1 MNKAPLQTTSLAVVA
16 LAVLASPASAK
27 FEVGISGYME
37 QWFGYSDN
45 TDTSNPNSDVFDE
58 VSDVLFAVE
67 FSQEFENGIE
77 LGGAIEVL
85 GHQGAADNIDGQSL
99 YIEGSFGQLSVG
111 TGDGASAAMHL
122 GAVSNGI
129 GLDDGD
135 ASIWVAGAD
144 GALSITSA
152 TSNIDGGANKVTYY
166 SPRINGLQIGA
177 SFMPDADDV
186 NAVTPVTA
194 GQEVDARRDNSFAVA
209 AHYER
214 TMGEFTMSGSIG
226 FMDAGGGVAGNE
238 TALAGGIHLGFGGFM
253 ASFAYGEHED
263 DTAVSD
269 KNIFGASLAYST
281 EAAGVSVAY
290 VRGEDSDTN
299 DEQDSLEVGA
309 SYSIGPGVTASTSLY
324 YVERVTAGNT
334 TADGVAVV
342 GGLTLTF

>member
-1 MNKAPLQTTSLAVVA
+1 MNKAPLQTTGLAVVA

-144 GALSITSA
+144 EALSITSA
-152 TSNIDGGANKVTYY
+152 TSSIDEGANKITYY
-166 SPRINGLQIGA
+166 SPRINGLQVGA

-186 NAVTPVTA
+186 NAVTPATA
-194 GQEVDARRDNSFAVA
+194 GQELDARRDNSFAV
-209 AHYER
+209 
-214 TMGEFTMSGSIG
+214 
-226 FMDAGGGVAGNE
+226 
-238 TALAGGIHLGFGGFM
+238 
-253 ASFAYGEHED
+253 
-263 DTAVSD
+263 
-269 KNIFGASLAYST
+269 
-281 EAAGVSVAY
+281 
-290 VRGEDSDTN
+290 
-299 DEQDSLEVGA
+299 
-309 SYSIGPGVTASTSLY
+309 
-324 YVERVTAGNT
+324 
-334 TADGVAVV
+334 
-342 GGLTLTF
+342 

>member
-1 MNKAPLQTTSLAVVA
+1 MKKTLLRTTSLAA
-16 LAVLASPASAK
+16 LAMAISATPASAK

-45 TDTSNPNSDVFDE
+45 SNSSNPNSDVFDE

-77 LGGAIEVL
+77 VGGAIEVL
-85 GHQGAADNIDGQSL
+85 GDQGAADQIDGQSL
-99 YIEGSFGQLSVG
+99 YIEGSFGQLNVG

-122 GAVSNGI
+122 GAISNGI

-135 ASIWVAGAD
+135 ASVWVAGAD
-144 GALSITSA
+144 EALSITSA
-152 TSNIDGGANKVTYY
+152 TSNIDEGANKITYY

-186 NAVTPVTA
+186 DAVTPATA
-194 GQEVDARRDNSFAVA
+194 GQEVDARRDNSYSIA

-214 TMGEFTMSGSIG
+214 TMGDLTMSGSLG
-226 FMDAGGGVAGNE
+226 FMDAGGSVAGNE
-238 TALAGGIHLGFGGFM
+238 TALSGGIHLGFGGFM

-269 KNIFGASLAYST
+269 KNIFGVSLAYSA

-299 DEQDSLEVGA
+299 DQQDAIEVGA
-309 SYSIGPGVTASTSLY
+309 SYSIGPGVTASSSLY

-334 TADGVAVV
+334 VADGLAVV

>member
-1 MNKAPLQTTSLAVVA
+1 MKKTLLRTTSLAA
-16 LAVLASPASAK
+16 LAMAISATPASAK

-45 TDTSNPNSDVFDE
+45 TDTSNPNSDIFDE

-85 GHQGAADNIDGQSL
+85 GTGGGDIDSHLL
-99 YIEGSFGQLSVG
+99 YVEGPFGQLNLG

-135 ASIWVAGAD
+135 ASVWVAGAD
-144 GALSITSA
+144 EALSITSA
-152 TSNIDGGANKVTYY
+152 TSNIDEGANKITYY

-186 NAVTPVTA
+186 NAVTPNTA

-299 DEQDSLEVGA
+299 DQQDAIEVGA
-309 SYSIGPGVTASTSLY
+309 SYSIGPGVTASSSLY

>member
-1 MNKAPLQTTSLAVVA
+1 MKKTLLRTTSLAA
-16 LAVLASPASAK
+16 LAMAISATPASAK
-27 FEVGISGYME
+27 FEVGITGYME

-45 TDTSNPNSDVFDE
+45 KESVNADSDMFDQL
-58 VSDVLFAVE
+58 SDVLFAVE

-77 LGGAIEVL
+77 VGGAIEVL
-85 GHQGAADNIDGQSL
+85 GHQGAADQIDGQSL
-99 YIEGSFGQLSVG
+99 YIEGSFGQVSVG

-135 ASIWVAGAD
+135 ASVWVAGAD
-144 GALSITSA
+144 EALSITSA
-152 TSNIDGGANKVTYY
+152 TSNIDEGANKITYY

-186 NAVTPVTA
+186 NAVTPNTPGLEA
-194 GQEVDARRDNSFAVA
+194 DASRDNSYAIA

-214 TMGEFTMSGSIG
+214 TMADLTIAASVG
-226 FMDAGGGVAGNE
+226 FMDAGEGVADNE
-238 TALAGGIHLGFGGFM
+238 TALSGGIHLGFGGFM

-269 KNIFGASLAYST
+269 KNIFGVSLAYSA
-281 EAAGVSVAY
+281 EDAGVSIAY

-299 DEQDSLEVGA
+299 DKQDAIEVGA
-309 SYSIGPGVTASTSLY
+309 SYSIGPGVTASTSVY

-334 TADGVAVV
+334 SADGVAVV